1 MNESRSTTSHKET
14 WIIWLLTLAAVPS
27 VMIVKPVFNGL
38 VYGFILGYITLPL
51 VERIESKIGG
61 RRILSLLP
69 VLLIIPLTIVV
80 YHSTISFVRSMI
92 SFLNSEQFI
101 DFVNWLE
108 HFLNRVMVTI
118 GVSAQVSIK
127 EPIQSFV
134 ESISVESLLFFAGKI
149 FQLTIELILAATVSY
164 YTVLEGRTVFEKLG
178 VIFTSKANTL
188 YSKFA
193 AELKRNIDG
202 FIFGYILTAGFQGA
216 AASILFL
223 AEGLDF
229 WMTAGFLTFIVSVL
243 PVLGAPV
250 VFTPIAVYQIVNGYV
265 LEAATTILYGII
277 VLTIIPTFIIYPKLT
292 SRRGEIHP
300 LIVLIGVIG
309 GATAFGAAGIFV
321 GPLILS
327 VLSTIV
333 RMIPEMLKR

>member
-1 MNESRSTTSHKET
+1 MSEIRTITSHREM
-14 WIIWLLTLAAVPS
+14 WIIWLLTLVAVPS
-27 VMIVKPVFNGL
+27 VMIVRPVFNGI

-51 VERIESKIGG
+51 VERIESRFGG
-61 RRILSLLP
+61 RRVLSLLP

-80 YHSTISFVRSMI
+80 YHSTIGFVRSMV
-92 SFLNSEQFI
+92 SFINSEQFI
-101 DFVNWLE
+101 EFVSWLE
-108 HFLNRVMVTI
+108 HFLNRVMVTL

-127 EPIQSFV
+127 GPIQSFV

-164 YTVLEGRTVFEKLG
+164 YTVLEGKSTFEKLG
-178 VIFTSKANTL
+178 GILTSNVNTL

-193 AELKRNIDG
+193 SELKRNIDG
-202 FIFGYILTAGFQGA
+202 FIYGYILTAGFQGV

-223 AEGLDF
+223 VEGLDF
-229 WMTAGFLTFIVSVL
+229 WMTAGFLTFIVGVL

-250 VFTPIAVYQIVNGYV
+250 VFIPVAVYQIVNGYV
-265 LEAATTILYGII
+265 LEAVATIIYGMV

-292 SRRGEIHP
+292 SRKGEIHP

-309 GATAFGAAGIFV
+309 GAIAFGAAGFFV

-327 VLSTIV
+327 ILSTIV
-333 RMIPEMLKR
+333 KMMPEILKR